1 VTAPDAVPEGTTVA
15 ELAAALRRD
24 AEGDRAREAAI
35 GLLIA
40 HRSGGQPGPWLR
52 REPFLALVRW
62 DPADDLYP
70 AEAEVDWAA
79 LRQLLASGEGLLDTG
94 SERAV
99 LRVAVELAVGS
110 LAVAASS
117 CDEHNRRLICA
128 AVDAAMGGSA

>member
-1 VTAPDAVPEGTTVA
+1 VIAPDAVPPGVSVG

-35 GLLIA
+35 ELLIA
-40 HRSGGQPGPWLR
+40 HRSGGQPGAWLR
-52 REPFLALVRW
+52 REPFLELVRW

-79 LRQLLASGEGLLDTG
+79 LRQLLASGKGLSDTG

-110 LAVAASS
+110 LAAAASS

-128 AVDAAMGGSA
+128 AVDQVMGGAS